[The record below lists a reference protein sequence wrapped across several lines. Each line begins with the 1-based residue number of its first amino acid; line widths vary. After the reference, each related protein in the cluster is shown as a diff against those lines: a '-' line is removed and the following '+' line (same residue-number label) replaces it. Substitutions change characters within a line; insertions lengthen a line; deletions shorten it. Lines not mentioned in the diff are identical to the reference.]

1 MLKNAGIEAAEL
13 CYSSKDTVILLG
25 EGKVHLLSQQSNMVT
40 HVPPYNIH
48 I

>member
-1 MLKNAGIEAAEL
+1 MLKDVEIEAAEFF
-13 CYSSKDTVILLG
+13 YSSKDTITLLG
-25 EGKVHLLSQQSNMVT
+25 EGNVHLLSQQSDMET